1 MQVTDT
7 LKAAREFTQAG
18 FTQTQAEALASQQE
32 RAAEEIIG
40 QIRQAL
46 TPEFSGIRAEMSSL
60 RAEMHSLSR
69 DQLRSF
75 TMIVFALGAFHLA
88 ALGVAIALVFN
99 LAR

>member
-18 FTQTQAEALASQQE
+18 FTQPQAEALAGQQE
-32 RAAEEIIG
+32 SAAEEIVAH
-40 QIRQAL
+40 IRQAL
-46 TPEFSGIRAEMSSL
+46 SPEFSAL

-99 LAR
+99 LAK